1 MRTASVFPAVVLA
14 VWSAF
19 AGLHPVAA
27 AAAADPGTAAA
38 LATAKAHLVTLR
50 AMHGSGAGGTVQLS
64 VIGRT
69 RTRVVVRIPQGGAYA
84 LTLHPGSDCNNNRAL
99 ARSFA
104 LAPLNA
110 AGTGAATSST
120 VVDVPL
126 ETLRSGDYV
135 VDVRKATERS
145 AVAQACARLTRC
157 PCRAAPPARRRR
169 CGPAERPDRTRGRSR
184 RRARSTPSA

>member
-1 MRTASVFPAVVLA
+1 MRTASVFSAAALA
-14 VWSAF
+14 VCVTT
-19 AGLHPVAA
+19 AGLAAVAA
-27 AAAADPGTAAA
+27 AATPNPGNAAA
-38 LATAKAHLVTLR
+38 LATAKAQLVTLR

-84 LTLHPGSDCNNNRAL
+84 LTLHPGSDCNDNRAL
-99 ARSFA
+99 AQSLA

-110 AGTGAATSST
+110 AGTGAPTSST

-145 AVAQACARLTRC
+145 AVAQACARLTR
-157 PCRAAPPARRRR
+157 
-169 CGPAERPDRTRGRSR
+169 
-184 RRARSTPSA
+184 